1 MNDQTYTR
9 VMVEKM
15 RDGGFV
21 ISVPLNGVNWEQVA
35 VVEERD
41 DDSDEALLEAAILRY
56 LRGT

>member
-1 MNDQTYTR
+1 
-9 VMVEKM
+9 
-15 RDGGFV
+15 
-21 ISVPLNGVNWEQVA
+21 VNWEQVA